1 MGTYFTIPLV
11 VVTVTRVAVN
21 TSDCML
27 CSNGHLR
34 RVSCSQSFD
43 PYSKHQSRGKR
54 GTASGSSLVGDVC
67 SFNTDC
73 QRGMFCSSGNCQCL
87 SDFVVIEQHCWP
99 KVNPGESGCVDGR
112 QCDAVWP
119 DAVCSASGTCECPQS
134 AVASRTRDGTVCI
147 SDQVPPSCPLPEPH
161 NGVPNPAT
169 VLANPDTHPLNP
181 GSYMPVFCTSTST
194 ETHNSHGG
202 DGSTWCVYPDGD
214 QDVYVADIYDC
225 IAHPQVTNNLFPEYH
240 ASIDGIC
247 CPNRAFVCAQ
257 PMESGDEPSVPR
269 WWYNSATGTCVQFTW
284 DPDTIDGASPN
295 NFRTLQHC
303 ESFCRDTCKR
313 GSVEFV
319 SSTAAIYDET
329 PKTGCLSTL
338 ASCGHDHE
346 CLLIGSAQICCP
358 SPAYLCSPYGG
369 RKYISK
375 PLVNYDRGILI
386 AGSKATTRY
395 YYDVDRGRCMNFV
408 HFGLGNFNNFV
419 TKQDCEE
426 FCSRQLICTQTKLHG
441 DCNSTVRRYW
451 YNAATR
457 QCETFHYTGCHGND
471 NNFPSLVACQT
482 QCRGIATEPKC
493 PQGRAY
499 RDHLGKFA
507 QCSAKVKC
515 PSNYMCSF
523 DGNTHGCCPTR
534 AFTCSLG
541 ADKGVKCGS
550 GRSFRYFFNAAKQ
563 SCDSFQYEGC
573 DGNSNNF
580 LNAQHCEQYCGV
592 GGCPNGGFPL
602 REEKTNRPVICSGL
616 KGCPSSHECISV
628 PTKGNVAFR
637 CCPSKVHICSQAPQ
651 PGSQCSKITTSRF
664 YFNLVTKQCSSFHF
678 NGCSGNLNNFATK
691 ELCDNFCMSAG
702 CELGEMVY
710 KKSNTSLPFRCDGDL
725 RNSCPNN
732 YECRFNNLLG
742 YSICCGSHLTGQLRL
757 LIVCVFNSSMEM
769 QIYC

>member
-1 MGTYFTIPLV
+1 MFRCGMLKLIESKCEPGVSCNSCDFKTELDLCNSKVLLPYYFCHEGQPLTPPTVCYVATATSEGSVAPRALILIPSISQEEKEEPLQV
-11 VVTVTRVAVN
+11 HHSLEMCARSIPIANGECSVHLVTVSACRTLSSSSS
-21 TSDCML
+21 TSYAL
-27 CSNGHLR
+27 
-34 RVSCSQSFD
+34 
-43 PYSKHQSRGKR
+43 
-54 GTASGSSLVGDVC
+54 SL
-67 SFNTDC
+67 
-73 QRGMFCSSGNCQCL
+73 
-87 SDFVVIEQHCWP
+87 E
-99 KVNPGESGCVDGR
+99 VNPGESGCVDGR

-194 ETHNSHGG
+194 ETYNSHGG

-214 QDVYVADIYDC
+214 QDVYVTDIYDC

-247 CPNRAFVCAQ
+247 CPNR
-257 PMESGDEPSVPR
+257 
-269 WWYNSATGTCVQFTW
+269 ATGTCVQFTW

-303 ESFCRDTCKR
+303 ESFCRDT
-313 GSVEFV
+313 
-319 SSTAAIYDET
+319 
-329 PKTGCLSTL
+329 
-338 ASCGHDHE
+338 
-346 CLLIGSAQICCP
+346 
-358 SPAYLCSPYGG
+358 YLCSPYGG

-426 FCSRQLICTQTKLHG
+426 FCSRLLCANGSPLRIGEEWQRCDSTSECPSSHFCSSSHRVCCPTAQLICTQTKLHG

-451 YNAATR
+451 YNAAIR

-637 CCPSKVHICSQAPQ
+637 CCPSKAPQ